1 MKKSTKQPDPS
12 TLVRLKEKGQV
23 VVPEPIRQQLGLSV
37 GDYLEVTTDGRRVVL
52 TPKQVMIVDR
62 K

>member
-1 MKKSTKQPDPS
+1 V
-12 TLVRLKEKGQV
+12 L
-23 VVPEPIRQQLGLSV
+23 QLGLSV